1 MTDTETSSP
10 LLTKMENR
18 VALSTSLIAVA
29 LALSTIYSNS
39 VHDDLLLAQGAAN
52 NAWSYFQSKSI
63 KQNLYEVSVEQ
74 LQLESENE
82 MISTSYKQKI
92 QRKIEDFHKE
102 IQRYGVEKK
111 EIQQQ
116 AKKQESIAQK
126 ADQRGIEL
134 DLAEAFY
141 QIAIILSAISL
152 IARSKIMWVL
162 GIVLGCAGVYFSVTA
177 WLM

>member
-1 MTDTETSSP
+1 MADTSSP
-10 LLTKMENR
+10 IITKTENK
-18 VALSTSLIAVA
+18 VALSTSMIAVA

-63 KQNLYEVSVEQ
+63 KQNLYEVSVEE
-74 LQLESENE
+74 LQLETENE
-82 MISTSYKQKI
+82 SISDAYKQKI
-92 QRKIEDFHKE
+92 QKRIEDFTKE
-102 IQRYGVEKK
+102 IQRYSVEKK

-116 AKKQESIAQK
+116 AKNQEAIAQK
-126 ADQRGIEL
+126 ADHRGIKL

-152 IARSKIMWVL
+152 IARSKVLWVL
-162 GIVLGCAGVYFSVTA
+162 GIVLGSVGVYFSLTA